1 MKELLPSDVQMKDA
15 TTVITSKTFLDSWK
29 PSIISA
35 EVLTLS
41 DLEYDWRL
49 FQNRFIM
56 WNKHVLIAP
65 SIWLGEKKKTNTA
78 L

>member
-41 DLEYDWRL
+41 DLEYD
-49 FQNRFIM
+49 
-56 WNKHVLIAP
+56 
-65 SIWLGEKKKTNTA
+65 
-78 L
+78 